1 MGLEYLYSIG
11 LDANDVE
18 TLKSNTDENTY
29 SDLTLFEP
37 LVSLNIKY
45 MKDFGIKNYTD
56 VLIKYPGIFLRDS
69 ESFQN
74 IFSKFDKEDLIQ
86 KVAKNPAVFKKMVEF
101 VDNN

>member
-18 TLKSNTDENTY
+18 TLKSNTDDNTY

-56 VLIKYPGIFLRDS
+56 VLIKYPSIFLRDS